1 MSSSRITGG
10 ILHVPAS
17 TPSPSF
23 QRIELEKKSGGG
35 IDEGEEEK
43 REDECDDGTNM
54 IIKENDLVIAHV
66 GFGDQ
71 KALRVRASGNKT
83 NAKREGMLHTSYG
96 SFSHKRDITDKSI
109 RFGEK
114 AFCSSAKGSSSGG
127 GQKPFVWC
135 LAPTCELWTNVL
147 AHRTQILYAYDISL
161 ICAWLDLKPGKVVL
175 ESGTGSAS
183 LTHSLVRAVANGR
196 GGGSRSNSSSRS
208 SSGDSVSKGH
218 VFTFEFNQS
227 RADAAREE
235 IDENGLKEYCTV
247 THRDIETNGFPK
259 KLETAKI
266 ADAVFLDLPGPHK
279 CVESSAN
286 CLKED
291 GVLCSFSPC
300 VEQVQR
306 TCVELQK
313 FGFVDVKTVE
323 MLGRGFDVNERKFF
337 TDIEKASTGKFSRNL
352 SERDTKS
359 VKEETKKAKKGL
371 NTKGEE
377 EESAALVSQRVSAMP
392 RFQGQTHTGY
402 LTFARLAPLPEGWT
416 KASWNERAEKKREA
430 GKEILRAKVERDEGR
445 KNALAPSSSAGKK
458 RKQED
463 VAAVVPMPVN
473 ETKVHHHADE
483 DEYSD

>member
-23 QRIELEKKSGGG
+23 QRFDELEKKSGGG

-43 REDECDDGTNM
+43 RIDECDDGTNM

-71 KALRVRASGNKT
+71 KAMRVRASGNKT
-83 NAKREGMLHTSYG
+83 NAKTREGMLHTSYG

-114 AFCSSAKGSSSGG
+114 AFCSSAKASSSSG

-196 GGGSRSNSSSRS
+196 GGGSSNNSSS
-208 SSGDSVSKGH
+208 DSVSKGH

-235 IDENGLKEYCTV
+235 IDGKWIERVLHGDTSG
-247 THRDIETNGFPK
+247 HRDERVSEKFRNHEDCRCGIFRFTRSR
-259 KLETAKI
+259 I
-266 ADAVFLDLPGPHK
+266 
-279 CVESSAN
+279 SAWRAARIV
-286 CLKED
+286 LKED

-323 MLGRGFDVNERKFF
+323 MLGREFDVNERKFF

-377 EESAALVSQRVSAMP
+377 EESVALVSQRVSAVP

-402 LTFARLAPLPEGWT
+402 LTFARLAPLPKGWT

-430 GKEILRAKVERDEGR
+430 GKEILRAKVERDKGR
-445 KNALAPSSSAGKK
+445 KNAPAPSTSAGKK

-463 VAAVVPMPVN
+463 VADVVPMP
-473 ETKVHHHADE
+473 KVHHHADD

>member
-23 QRIELEKKSGGG
+23 QRFDELEKKSGGG

-43 REDECDDGTNM
+43 REDECDDGTNT

-71 KALRVRASGNKT
+71 KAMRVRASGNKT
-83 NAKREGMLHTSYG
+83 NAKTREGTLHTSYG

-114 AFCSSAKGSSSGG
+114 AFCSSAKASSSSG

-147 AHRTQILYAYDISL
+147 AHRTQILYVSDISL

-196 GGGSRSNSSSRS
+196 GGGSSNNSSS
-208 SSGDSVSKGH
+208 DSVSKGH

-227 RADAAREE
+227 RADALMREE

-247 THRDIETNGFPK
+247 THRDIETNGFR
-259 KLETAKI
+259 KI
-266 ADAVFLDLPGPHK
+266 
-279 CVESSAN
+279 
-286 CLKED
+286 
-291 GVLCSFSPC
+291 
-300 VEQVQR
+300 
-306 TCVELQK
+306 
-313 FGFVDVKTVE
+313 
-323 MLGRGFDVNERKFF
+323 
-337 TDIEKASTGKFSRNL
+337 
-352 SERDTKS
+352 
-359 VKEETKKAKKGL
+359 
-371 NTKGEE
+371 
-377 EESAALVSQRVSAMP
+377 
-392 RFQGQTHTGY
+392 
-402 LTFARLAPLPEGWT
+402 
-416 KASWNERAEKKREA
+416 
-430 GKEILRAKVERDEGR
+430 
-445 KNALAPSSSAGKK
+445 
-458 RKQED
+458 
-463 VAAVVPMPVN
+463 
-473 ETKVHHHADE
+473 
-483 DEYSD
+483 